1 MTKDLHYIASGCSY
15 LRINSPRNYED
26 DRNRE
31 FINNTF
37 RKLTD
42 TSKRHEFGLLFNAFT
57 ESTFGER
64 FSKYDGHMHTH
75 ADSGGLQVITQGK
88 TITPELKDKVYEVQA
103 KWSDLGMCFDE
114 IPIGMTG
121 TTSGRNDVTNRWY
134 KADEMEHYARETGRN
149 IARQIEVYHKL
160 DSKCKPI
167 LIAQGNCYDSYMR
180 WVDLIMEEIPRENH
194 QYIGGVAMGAAALGT
209 GTLEDIER
217 AFIFSQL
224 QLDVKHL
231 HVLGVGSVK
240 RLYPYL
246 VFQDSGLYKD
256 ITLSYD
262 STSHTSGGELANYY
276 TKDFKRLSFT
286 RQYSKHYE
294 TIFEEIAQFIDVS
307 DLDPREFHA
316 IMNNGYTKYVEE
328 LKKEDFD
335 FLRCR
340 TGIIV
345 RMIHNFINHVEHV
358 MESQDNMCNDAMQ
371 HNLHTQVKFLYNI
384 KDKSDFD
391 NWSRLFKR
399 TVKSARVQ
407 SGQPLELEF

>member
-1 MTKDLHYIASGCSY
+1 MSY
-15 LRINSPRNYED
+15 TRINSPRNYE
-26 DRNRE
+26 NPE
-31 FINNTF
+31 NLQFINDTF
-37 RKLTD
+37 RKISDSAT
-42 TSKRHEFGLLFNAFT
+42 RHDFGILFNAFT
-57 ESTFGER
+57 ESAFGER
-64 FSKYDGHMHTH
+64 FSKYNGHKFTH

-88 TITPELKDKVYEVQA
+88 TITPALKDAVYAVQA

-134 KADEMEHYARETGRN
+134 KSDDLEHYARLTGRN

-180 WVDLIMEEIPRENH
+180 WVDYIMDEIPASDR
-194 QYIGGVAMGAAALGT
+194 QYVGGVAMGAAALGT

-224 QLDVKHL
+224 QIDVKHL

-276 TKDFKRLSFT
+276 TEDFKRLSFT
-286 RQYSKHYE
+286 RQYSRHYE
-294 TIFEEIAQFIDVS
+294 KIFNEIAGFIDVS
-307 DLDPREFHA
+307 DLTPRDFHE
-316 IMNNGYTKYVEE
+316 IMNSGYTKYVEE
-328 LKKEDFD
+328 LNKKDFD

-340 TGIIV
+340 LGIIF

-358 MESQDNMCNDAMQ
+358 MASKENMIEDAMQ
-371 HNLHTQVKFLYNI
+371 HNLHGQIKFLYGV
-384 KDKSDFD
+384 KDKNDFD
-391 NWSRLFKR
+391 AWNSHFKR
-399 TVKSARVQ
+399 TVKSNRVQ
-407 SGQPLELEF
+407 SGQSLELEF